1 MIVTELRP
9 WIGKPP
15 VVEPPQIENYRLI
28 RTEQL
33 DLKRVSILGLLLV
46 PVWMVIFSFLVS
58 LLSGQDEISGTIS
71 IVNVI
76 VGLAFIVILVVVHE
90 IIHGLAVLA
99 SGKMPSFGAGPGFFY
114 TTCHEPLSWRA
125 YMAVVLAPVI
135 VINGGAL
142 IISIVWPG
150 AAGWMLFLSTVN
162 TMGAGGD
169 IWMFVRILSAPRT
182 GLIMDLASGFA
193 VYDLKVPVAQPQATT
208 ASSTE
213 S

>member
-1 MIVTELRP
+1 HVDDADRPPARQLQPGEAQVDRQGAVFFFLQAVGVDPGEPGDESGLAMVHVPGRADDKGSSVHRGNCMLLYRCGHRTGAPGPGPLSIAEVIATELRP

-114 TTCHEPLSWRA
+114 TTCHEP
-125 YMAVVLAPVI
+125 
-135 VINGGAL
+135 
-142 IISIVWPG
+142 
-150 AAGWMLFLSTVN
+150 
-162 TMGAGGD
+162 
-169 IWMFVRILSAPRT
+169 
-182 GLIMDLASGFA
+182 
-193 VYDLKVPVAQPQATT
+193 
-208 ASSTE
+208 
-213 S
+213 